1 MQFGLKSIVA
11 SFGGKFASPT
21 PIILVHMDEVLRSL
35 EDVRSDIDAIDSQL
49 VSLLNRRTELA
60 QEIGRV
66 KGDAGQPFF
75 TPERE
80 HAIYRRLRDHAGG
93 PLAPEQLEAVFREI
107 ISASRAAEQTLKIG
121 FWGPEGTFSHSASLQ
136 TFGRAAHYIPYDSIS
151 EVFDAVERRELHYG
165 VVPVEN
171 SAAGI
176 VPETLDAFPQ
186 TRVKIC
192 AENYIPIAHHL
203 AGHAKDLSAIKKVY
217 AGPQPAAQ
225 CKRWLRANVPNAMI
239 VDAAPT
245 ARAAEY
251 AAGQS
256 DSAAIVNRL
265 CAELRNLPYLAENI
279 EDEPNNRTRFLVIG
293 FNEPKRTGQD
303 KTSLMFSLRNEP
315 GELYHALGAFM
326 DVAVNLTMI
335 ESRPTPRTRSAYTFF
350 VDADGHS
357 TDDAVQKAMK
367 SLRERALDVTV
378 LGSYP
383 AAPGAR

>member
-1 MQFGLKSIVA
+1 
-11 SFGGKFASPT
+11 
-21 PIILVHMDEVLRSL
+21 MDELSRSVD
-35 EDVRSDIDAIDSQL
+35 DVRADIDAIDSEL
-49 VSLLNRRTELA
+49 VALLNRRTELA

-66 KGDAGQPFF
+66 KGTEGQPFF

-80 HAIYRRLRDHAGG
+80 HAIYRRLREQVGG
-93 PLAPEQLEAVFREI
+93 ALAPERLEAVFREI
-107 ISASRAAEQTLKIG
+107 ISASRAAEQVLKIG
-121 FWGPEGTFSHSASLQ
+121 YWGPEGTFSHSASLQ
-136 TFGRAAHYIPYDSIS
+136 TFGRSAHYIPFDSIS
-151 EVFDAVERRELHYG
+151 EVFAAVERRELNYG

-186 TRVKIC
+186 TQVKIC
-192 AENYIPIAHHL
+192 AENTIPIAHHL
-203 AGHAKDLSAIKKVY
+203 AGHAKDLAAVTKVY

-225 CKRWLRANVPNAMI
+225 CKRWLRANLPNAMV

-245 ARAAEY
+245 ARAAEL
-251 AAGQS
+251 AAQHP

-265 CAELRNLPYLAENI
+265 CAELRGLPYLAEHI

-326 DVAVNLTMI
+326 AVSVNLTMI

-350 VDADGHS
+350 IDAEGHY
-357 TDDAVQKAMK
+357 TDEALESAMK

-383 AAPGAR
+383 VAPGAR